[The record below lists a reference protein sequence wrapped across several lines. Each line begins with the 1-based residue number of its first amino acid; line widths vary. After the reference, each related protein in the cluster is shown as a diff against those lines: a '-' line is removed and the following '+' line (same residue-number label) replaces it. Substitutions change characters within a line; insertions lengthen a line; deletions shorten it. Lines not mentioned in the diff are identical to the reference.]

1 MKLKAIELFAG
12 VGGFRIGLNHIK
24 EVDKNGKAI
33 ENGAWDFVYSNQY
46 EPATKKQ
53 HAFECYKKRFGD
65 CDNTDISKVD
75 KSKIPNHHLLT
86 GGFPCQDYSV
96 ARTNSEGLK
105 GKKGILFWEIAEVLE
120 KKQTPLV
127 LLENVDRL
135 LKSPTKD
142 RGKDFLIILKTFNDL
157 GYNVNWQV
165 INASDYGMQQ
175 KRKRVF
181 IFAYRKDIEVDGHL
195 IKKAFPVKII
205 NKEEHK
211 ENTKFKNFGY
221 MIDGKIIECD
231 VEPIKEKEV
240 TLGNIIKISKK
251 YNTDLNEYLIEDD
264 KISKWKYLKSRKKI
278 PRINKKTGKTYTYS
292 EGQMDFPDSLDKP
305 ARTILT
311 SESSMSRTSH
321 IIMDPDLN
329 KYRKLTEIETELIQG
344 FPVNWT
350 DSMPKGKRYFTM
362 GNALETGII
371 ERLELYLREIAE
383 RIDL

>member
-24 EVDKNGKAI
+24 DVDNNGKAI
-33 ENGAWDFVYSNQY
+33 ENGTWDFVYSNQY

-53 HAFECYKKRFGD
+53 HAFECYKKRFGN

-142 RGKDFLIILKTFNDL
+142 RGKDFLIILKTLNDL

-165 INASDYGMQQ
+165 INASDYGMPQ

-181 IFAYRKDIEVDGHL
+181 IFAYKKDIKVDGHL

-205 NKEEHK
+205 NEEEHK
-211 ENTKFKNFGY
+211 NDTKFKNFGY
-221 MIDGKIIECD
+221 MINGKIIECD
-231 VEPIKEKEV
+231 VESIKEKEV
-240 TLGNIIKISKK
+240 TLGDIINVSKK
-251 YNTDLNEYLIEDD
+251 YNTNLNKYLIEND
-264 KISKWKYLKSRKKI
+264 KVSRWKYLKSRKKI

-321 IIMDPDLN
+321 IIIDPDLN

-350 DSMPKGKRYFTM
+350 DTMTKGKRYFTM
-362 GNALETGII
+362 GNALETGIV
-371 ERLELYLREIAE
+371 ERLEPYLREIAE
-383 RIDL
+383 RIVL